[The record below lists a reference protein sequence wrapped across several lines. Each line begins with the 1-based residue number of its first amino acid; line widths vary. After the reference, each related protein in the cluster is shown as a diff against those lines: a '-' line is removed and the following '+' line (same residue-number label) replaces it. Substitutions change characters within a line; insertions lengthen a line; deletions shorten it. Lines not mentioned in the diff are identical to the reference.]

1 MKNCLGIDETPSAR
15 EQSFKTASKLKRKL
29 QTNIEMESALLME
42 ILFLVEFIH
51 VKIQEASKNSDL
63 DIQWFLGIN
72 KALQSKEADL
82 VSNTSKLTE
91 IY

>member
-1 MKNCLGIDETPSAR
+1 MTKETDEFLTPKTLRDKFGRRYPMKNCLGIDETPSAR

-29 QTNIEMESALLME
+29 QTNIEMESALLKE

-63 DIQWFLGIN
+63 DIH
-72 KALQSKEADL
+72 
-82 VSNTSKLTE
+82 
-91 IY
+91 

>member
-1 MKNCLGIDETPSAR
+1 MTKETGEFLAPKTLRDKFGRRYSMKNCLGIDETPSAR

-29 QTNIEMESALLME
+29 QTNIEMESALLKE

-63 DIQWFLGIN
+63 DIH
-72 KALQSKEADL
+72 
-82 VSNTSKLTE
+82 
-91 IY
+91 